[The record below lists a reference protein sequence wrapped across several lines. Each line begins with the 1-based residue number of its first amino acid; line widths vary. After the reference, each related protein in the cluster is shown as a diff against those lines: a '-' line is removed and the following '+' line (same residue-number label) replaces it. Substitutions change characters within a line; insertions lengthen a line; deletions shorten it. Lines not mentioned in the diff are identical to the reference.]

1 MKKNEQDMI
10 EGRTLK
16 IWAWDRVEAVSTPT
30 LVVGGSSIH
39 FLLRVASLVA
49 DLGEAFLEGLNSS
62 FDLGKGMEDAFLLK
76 SS

>member
-1 MKKNEQDMI
+1 MI

-16 IWAWDRVEAVSTPT
+16 ILAWDQAEAVSTPT

-39 FLLRVASLVA
+39 FRLRVASLVA

-62 FDLGKGMEDAFLLK
+62 FDLGKRMRMLF
-76 SS
+76 S